1 MIDIL
6 ILIYVYIY
14 AYYIITYIYIYN
26 YASIQVSYRYLEV
39 GSCHWSYWD
48 LPCWHA
54 QAVILHKAAFGAQLA
69 SGFHSHFAPAIYF
82 KH

>member
-1 MIDIL
+1 M
-6 ILIYVYIY
+6 
-14 AYYIITYIYIYN
+14 
-26 YASIQVSYRYLEV
+26 QVYRYLEV

-69 SGFHSHFAPAIYF
+69 SGFHSHFAPANLLQTLTSPSIMWVKQCHKPPMWEWF
-82 KH
+82 IPPILFQ

>member
-1 MIDIL
+1 M
-6 ILIYVYIY
+6 YIY
-14 AYYIITYIYIYN
+14 MHIILLHIYTYITM
-26 YASIQVSYRYLEV
+26 QVYRYLEV

-54 QAVILHKAAFGAQLA
+54 QAVILHKAALE
-69 SGFHSHFAPAIYF
+69 HNSHQDFTVISRLQIYF